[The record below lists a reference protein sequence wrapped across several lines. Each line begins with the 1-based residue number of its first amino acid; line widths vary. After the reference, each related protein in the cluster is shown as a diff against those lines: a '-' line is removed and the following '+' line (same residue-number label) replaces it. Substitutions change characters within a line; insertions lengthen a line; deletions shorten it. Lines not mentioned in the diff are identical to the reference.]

1 MPESFRRFPVLTV
14 NTLYHLIHFVQS
26 TYFANV
32 IFMMDAIHETEEADF
47 QEEQLISVKVA
58 CIWGSCFLLLFKFT
72 HIVMSIWSVILFV
85 SFLLSGMLW
94 LTGVVLSVQIVC
106 VGKRERGRV
115 WLPLIVFFMDH
126 YL

>member
-58 CIWGSCFLLLFKFT
+58 C
-72 HIVMSIWSVILFV
+72 M
-85 SFLLSGMLW
+85 
-94 LTGVVLSVQIVC
+94 GVV
-106 VGKRERGRV
+106 
-115 WLPLIVFFMDH
+115 FFIII
-126 YL
+126 